1 MSETGDFISRE
12 LAVANCREY
21 EDEYFGTVVALPVFA
36 LLNLPSADVVTRDAY
51 AQVVWERDTAIAQLK
66 EIGKGL
72 GEKMDDVVELKR
84 DKHREYELKKDAI
97 TAWDRRANDV

>member
-1 MSETGDFISRE
+1 MDKEKRVGIGESETPVSTDNAQSGDFISRK

-36 LLNLPSADVVTRDAY
+36 LLNLPSADVVTRDVY

-72 GEKMDDVVELKR
+72 GEKMDDVVEALNGR
-84 DKHREYELKKDAI
+84 P
-97 TAWDRRANDV
+97 